1 MLDLNFVAILAA
13 LVAVT
18 LVLIAI
24 ILWRPG
30 VAVRGEGKA
39 GRGGRALIFVALF
52 VLPLMVT
59 ALGVTA
65 HLEHSKSTEFCL
77 SCHIMEPY
85 GESLYVDDSEY
96 VVATHFQNNLIPRD
110 HACFTCH
117 TTYTLYGDLQA
128 KIQGLRHVWVYYL
141 GDVPDTL
148 KLYQPYN
155 NRECLNCHRGGR
167 RFEENE
173 LHLEVR
179 SELGSNET
187 SCLECHDSIHDVAKL
202 GELAKWEGGG
212 SHGD

>member
-1 MLDLNFVAILAA
+1 MPDLNLVAILAS

-30 VAVRGEGKA
+30 VTVRREGKA
-39 GRGGRALIFVALF
+39 GRGGRALIFVALL

-77 SCHIMEPY
+77 SCHVMKPY

-148 KLYQPYN
+148 ELYQPYN
-155 NRECLNCHRGGR
+155 NRECLNCHRDGR

-179 SELGSNET
+179 SELESNET
-187 SCLECHDSIHDVAKL
+187 SCLECHDSIHDVARL
-202 GELAKWEGGG
+202 GELEKWEGGG
-212 SHGD
+212 PHGD